1 MEQNNKILD
10 INEAITAKMQ
20 PWIEYLIE
28 NYKDPN
34 KVNSCLDVASD
45 NIRLM
50 ESIIANA
57 SSYKRDF
64 EMLKKIVLQREKERQ
79 ETLNKNKESDSLEK

>member
-1 MEQNNKILD
+1 MGVIVMEQNDKILD
-10 INEAITAKMQ
+10 INEAITEKMQ

-79 ETLNKNKESDSLEK
+79 ETQQIKE